1 VAIVHRLEVDPVA
14 CDAFGYC
21 AELLPELIWLD
32 EWGYPVIDRQDIPP
46 VWLELAAQAVR
57 ACPRKALAVRRAS
70 VPVAVPVGRSRAPR
84 PLQGRPRSKVART
97 AARARG
103 HRK

>member
-14 CDAFGYC
+14 CDAFGHC

-32 EWGYPVIDRQDIPP
+32 EWGYPVIDGQGIPP

-70 VPVAVPVGRSRAPR
+70 VPVAAPVGRSGASR
-84 PLQGRPRSKVART
+84 PVQGRPRSKVART
-97 AARARG
+97 AAGAQE